1 MTQWPKIEGF
11 FREIGK
17 MIDWRHHI
25 GVRLFIGILLVL
37 LLALLYPG
45 GSSRFY
51 LDFQYKLGSI
61 WTERDLTAPFSFPV
75 YKDEHQYQT
84 ELHAASQEVLPVFE
98 RNERIARE
106 QRDSLKLFFNLLT
119 ALLKEERTNPQQA
132 DAGNSPGLISLMN
145 EIELRLTPRDWDI
158 LKSLHPPG
166 VSLEMLHSTLAKTL
180 DEVYTAGVI
189 DQRKERMTATT
200 IALRKNTEEQLLLQ
214 TKVLDVDEAAAR
226 VQRELTALLRSD
238 NDTLMVGYKIGL
250 CFLQPNMLFNQE
262 QTEKTVKV
270 AYDRVP
276 RTIGIIQEGET
287 IITRGQQVTEEVK
300 LKLDSFKRF
309 SLERGGAEQSLTQ
322 YFGKVMHSA
331 IILVLFVLYL
341 SLFRTH
347 IINDSAMILLIAIVI
362 FIEGVM
368 AWLSLQINVGVPLE
382 YLIFLPAASMVLTI
396 AFDSRVG
403 FYGTVAIGMIIGGIR
418 GNDYA
423 LVLASIVAGGL
434 SVYTVRNITHRTQIF
449 RSIGY
454 IFLGYIITI
463 IALAFERADT
473 LSTILSESTMAAANA
488 VFSPVMTFGLLFI
501 FERVFKITTDLR
513 LLDLADDS
521 HPLLQELAE
530 KAPGTYHH
538 SMAMGIL
545 AETAAEAIGAHALLA
560 RVGAYYHDIGKMEMP
575 EYFVENQ
582 ESRKSKHDRLKPRMS
597 ALIVTSHVKEGIEF
611 ARKHGLPEQVID
623 IIPQHHGTTLIS
635 YFYHKAQRRR
645 NSKEEVNENDY
656 RYPGPKPQT
665 KEAGIVMLADGI
677 EASVRALDEPTPPR
691 IEDQID
697 SIIKVRFND
706 GQLDECDLTF
716 NDLTKIKEAF
726 LRALI
731 GIHHARIKYPSA
743 EDTLPSEPEA
753 QQEETVQEPPL
764 SPEEV
769 AGDTGDIQIPEEEDQ
784 PRQEDSS
791 APDERLDRTI

>member
-1 MTQWPKIEGF
+1 MTQQSKIQGF

-25 GVRLFIGILLVL
+25 GVRLLIGIVLVVL
-37 LLALLYPG
+37 IGLLYPG
-45 GSSRFY
+45 GSSV
-51 LDFQYKLGSI
+51 DIQYKLGSI

-75 YKDEHQYQT
+75 YKDERQYQT
-84 ELHAASQEVLPVFE
+84 ELQAASQEVLPVFE
-98 RNERIARE
+98 RNDHIAVGR
-106 QRDSLKLFFNLLT
+106 RDSLRIFFILLT
-119 ALLKEERTNPQQA
+119 KVVKEQQRGTRSIPA
-132 DAGNSPGLISLMN
+132 SDSLHLVTMMKEIGLRFTGR
-145 EIELRLTPRDWDI
+145 EWDI
-158 LKSLHPPG
+158 LRSLRSSG
-166 VSLEMLHSTLAKTL
+166 VSIDMLYRTLAKTL
-180 DEVYTAGVI
+180 DEIYMTGVI
-189 DQRKERMTATT
+189 NQRKERMTATT
-200 IALRKNTEEQLLLQ
+200 IALRKNVEEQLLLQ
-214 TKVLDVDEAAAR
+214 TKVLDINEAAAR
-226 VQRELTALLRSD
+226 LQRELTTVLRSD
-238 NDTLMVGYKIGL
+238 NDTLMIAYEIGL
-250 CFLQPNMLFNQE
+250 SFLQPNVLFNRE
-262 QTEKTVKV
+262 QTEKTM
-270 AYDRVP
+270 AIAHDRVP
-276 RTIGIIQEGET
+276 RTVGIVQEGEM
-287 IITRGQQVTEEVK
+287 IVARGQQVAEEVK

-309 SLERGGAEQSLTQ
+309 SIERGGAEQSLTQ
-322 YFGKVMHSA
+322 YFGKVIHSA
-331 IILVLFVLYL
+331 IIFILFVLYL
-341 SLFRTH
+341 SLFRQR
-347 IINDSAMILLIAIVI
+347 IINDSAMILLIAIVVM
-362 FIEGVM
+362 IEGVM
-368 AWLSLQINVGVPLE
+368 ALLSLRINVGVPLE

-423 LVLASIVAGGL
+423 LVLASIAAGGL

-454 IFLGYIITI
+454 IFLGYEITI
-463 IALAFERADT
+463 IALALERADT

-488 VFSPVMTFGLLFI
+488 VFSPVLTFGLLFV

-513 LLDLADDS
+513 LLDLADDNN
-521 HPLLQELAE
+521 PLLQELGN

-597 ALIVTSHVKEGIEF
+597 ALIVISHVKEGMELG
-611 ARKHGLPEQVID
+611 RKHGLAEQVID

-645 NSKEEVNENDY
+645 TSKEEVNENDY

-665 KEAGIVMLADGI
+665 KEAAIVMLADGI

-697 SIIKVRFND
+697 SIIKARFND

-731 GIHHARIKYPSA
+731 GIHHARIRYPSA
-743 EDTLPSEPEA
+743 EDTLPQESET
-753 QQEETVQEPPL
+753 QQEELTQEIPL
-764 SPEEV
+764 PAETTGHDVDETRTSEEGDRSSPE
-769 AGDTGDIQIPEEEDQ
+769 
-784 PRQEDSS
+784 
-791 APDERLDRTI
+791 ERLDRTI

>member
-1 MTQWPKIEGF
+1 MTQQTKIGDL
-11 FREIGK
+11 FRDIGK

-25 GVRLFIGILLVL
+25 GVRLLIGIIFVL
-37 LLALLYPG
+37 LIALLYPG
-45 GSSRFY
+45 GASF
-51 LDFQYKLGSI
+51 DIQYKVGSI

-75 YKDEHQYQT
+75 YKDEYKYQS
-84 ELHAASQEVLPVFE
+84 ELRAASQEVLPVFE
-98 RNERIARE
+98 RNDQIV
-106 QRDSLKLFFNLLT
+106 QSQHDSLHHFLNLLT
-119 ALLKEERTNPQQA
+119 TVIKEQRTTAPSTA
-132 DAGNSPGLISLMN
+132 ASESLHMVAMMKDVG
-145 EIELRLTPRDWDI
+145 LRLTDRELEI
-158 LKSLHPPG
+158 LRSLRPSG
-166 VSLEMLHSTLAKTL
+166 LSLELFQKTLTKTL
-180 DEVYTAGVI
+180 DEIYARGVI
-189 DQRKERMTATT
+189 DQRKEHMTTT
-200 IALRKNTEEQLLLQ
+200 AIALRKNNEEQLLPQ
-214 TKVLDVDEAAAR
+214 TKVFDVNEAAAR
-226 VQRELTALLRSD
+226 LQQGLATVMQND
-238 NDTLMVGYKIGL
+238 NDTLMIAYKIGL
-250 CFLQPNMLFNQE
+250 SFLKPNIIFDHE
-262 QTEKTVKV
+262 QTEKTVTV
-270 AYDRVP
+270 ARDHVP
-276 RTIGIIQEGET
+276 RTVGIVQEGEM
-287 IITRGQQVTEEVK
+287 IIARGQQVTEDVK

-309 SLERGGAEQSLTQ
+309 SMERGGAEQSLTQ
-322 YFGKVMHSA
+322 YLGKVVHSA
-331 IILVLFVLYL
+331 IIFILFVLYL
-341 SLFRTH
+341 SLFRQR
-347 IINDSAMILLIAIVI
+347 IINDSAMILLIAILVL
-362 FIEGVM
+362 IEGVM
-368 AWLSLQINVGVPLE
+368 ALLSLHIKVEAPLE

-423 LVLASIVAGGL
+423 LVLASIAAGGL

-454 IFLGYIITI
+454 IFLGYEITI
-463 IALAFERADT
+463 IALALERADT
-473 LSTILSESTMAAANA
+473 FTTVLSESTMAAANA
-488 VFSPVMTFGLLFI
+488 VFSPVLTFGLLFV
-501 FERVFKITTDLR
+501 FERVFKITTELR

-521 HPLLQELAE
+521 HPLLQELAK

-582 ESRKSKHDRLKPRMS
+582 ESHKSKHDRLKPSMS
-597 ALIVTSHVKEGIEF
+597 ALIVTSHVKEGTEL

-645 NSKEEVNENDY
+645 TSKEEVNENDY

-665 KEAGIVMLADGI
+665 KEAAIVMLADGI

-697 SIIKVRFND
+697 SIIKARFND

-731 GIHHARIKYPSA
+731 GIHHARINYPSA
-743 EDTLPSEPEA
+743 EDALPNEPEV
-753 QQEETVQEPPL
+753 QQEEPVQEPPAPSEESADNVKDTQTPEEGDQS
-764 SPEEV
+764 SPE
-769 AGDTGDIQIPEEEDQ
+769 
-784 PRQEDSS
+784 
-791 APDERLDRTI
+791 ERLDRPI